1 MQQFERDKDALMKQ
15 ALAESRQRIMVKFLD
30 SLKAKAQVTVN
41 NSFLEES

>member
-1 MQQFERDKDALMKQ
+1 MKQ
-15 ALAESRQRIMVKFLD
+15 GLAEGRQRALVKFLE